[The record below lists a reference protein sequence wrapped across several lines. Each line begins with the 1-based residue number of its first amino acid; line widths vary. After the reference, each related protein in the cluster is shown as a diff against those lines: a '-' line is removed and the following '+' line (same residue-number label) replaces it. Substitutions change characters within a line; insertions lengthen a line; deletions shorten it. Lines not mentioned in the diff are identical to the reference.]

1 MILLIAAA
9 YYFLADSLYDEET
22 SVFGLG
28 FAASIAYNLFKVRQ
42 RSEESNSESAPGE
55 DHDSE

>member
-9 YYFLADSLYDEET
+9 YYFLADSLYDEEI

-28 FAASIAYNLFKVRQ
+28 FAASIAYRLFRVSRG
-42 RSEESNSESAPGE
+42 SAESVT
-55 DHDSE
+55 